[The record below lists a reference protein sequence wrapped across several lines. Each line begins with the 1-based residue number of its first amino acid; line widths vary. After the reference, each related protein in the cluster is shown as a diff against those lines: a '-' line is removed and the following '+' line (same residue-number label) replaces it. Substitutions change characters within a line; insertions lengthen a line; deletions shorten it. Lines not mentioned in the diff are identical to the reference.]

1 MENFGKFC
9 FSVILL
15 VLTLFISGFVFIKL
29 YEWFIMSLF
38 QLPKITLAQ
47 ALGIMLFI
55 GYLNRKATKLQE
67 KSSFKEYGE
76 NFLNFILIATITLVF
91 GYILLQ
97 FI

>member
-9 FSVILL
+9 FSIILS
-15 VLTLFISGFVFIKL
+15 VLTLYISGFVFIKL

-38 QLPKITLAQ
+38 QLPKITLVQ

-55 GYLNRKATKLQE
+55 GYLNPNARKLQE
-67 KSSFKEYGE
+67 KSSIKEYGE
-76 NFLNFILIATITLVF
+76 KFLNFILIATITLVF

-97 FI
+97 LI